1 MLLGEY
7 KAWLLSGSPGF
18 KLSWTHLHCGSG
30 RGTSP
35 TTSVLPMKQPQDE
48 YYLRL
53 SKENVFTFILN
64 LIGTS
69 LSLAAYQHY
78 PSNIQG
84 IRTNNLHYH
93 IPLPHTCSS
102 ILSPVPL
109 CTSHPASTPS
119 MISWREKI
127 QRINQ
132 SALLGAVLDMLI
144 DRCAILSSLLGFLA
158 TAFAFS

>member
-1 MLLGEY
+1 
-7 KAWLLSGSPGF
+7 
-18 KLSWTHLHCGSG
+18 
-30 RGTSP
+30 
-35 TTSVLPMKQPQDE
+35 MKQPQDE
-48 YYLRL
+48 FYLRL

-84 IRTNNLHYH
+84 RRTNNLHYH

-102 ILSPVPL
+102 ILSPAPL

-119 MISWREKI
+119 RFRDARKFNAS
-127 QRINQ
+127 INQ
-132 SALLGAVLDMLI
+132 LSWAQSSICSLI
-144 DRCAILSSLLGFLA
+144 AAQSYLVSWVSSQPHSHSHNGVLSSNF
-158 TAFAFS
+158 